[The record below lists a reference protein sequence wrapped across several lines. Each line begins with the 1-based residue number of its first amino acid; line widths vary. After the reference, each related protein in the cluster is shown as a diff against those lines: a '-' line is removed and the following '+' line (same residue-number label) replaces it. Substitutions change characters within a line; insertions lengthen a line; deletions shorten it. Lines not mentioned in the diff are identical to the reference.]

1 MFPFRMYLQYWTFL
15 VVNSSLRFGNELTLP
30 VVIVTVI
37 PPVAV
42 FIERLVYFAVAAT
55 PLQETIAM
63 QGRLYRILLHDKNIS
78 WKHKIKLL
86 NVVKSQEE
94 TKTKMALTTIDERL
108 LETKFLGQYIFYSA
122 RALVL
127 LLKVIE

>member
-1 MFPFRMYLQYWTFL
+1 M
-15 VVNSSLRFGNELTLP
+15 VNSSLRFGNELTLP

-37 PPVAV
+37 PPIVV

-63 QGRLYRILLHDKNIS
+63 QGRLYRILLHDKNVS
-78 WKHKIKLL
+78 WKHKIKVL

-94 TKTKMALTTIDERL
+94 TRTKMALMTIDGRL
-108 LETKFLGQYIFYSA
+108 LETKFLGHYIFYFA
-122 RALVL
+122 RVLVL
-127 LLKVIE
+127 LLKVIK